1 MQKYID
7 LNAIFYL
14 QISTKYLYISN
25 MDKQKIHIGELVRKY
40 IISKNLSFAF
50 VAKEMGI
57 SRQALDAALKK
68 EDMSVKRLL
77 TLSEVLKYDFFQY
90 FTEKELHQKP
100 AGSDEMEYT
109 LHIKVPKNKIR
120 EVMDYIDRKDLF
132 EILEK

>member
-109 LHIKVPKNKIR
+109 LHIKVPKNKVR

>member
-1 MQKYID
+1 
-7 LNAIFYL
+7 
-14 QISTKYLYISN
+14 